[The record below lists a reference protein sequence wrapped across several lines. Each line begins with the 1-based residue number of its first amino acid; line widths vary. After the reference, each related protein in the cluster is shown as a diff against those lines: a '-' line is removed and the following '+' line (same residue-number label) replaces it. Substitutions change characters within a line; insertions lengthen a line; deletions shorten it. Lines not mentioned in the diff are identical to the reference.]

1 MYRITSNRNCYFTI
15 YSYII
20 KYTIKNLMRSI
31 STLNCQKLLVLCFK
45 FILTSCELTLS
56 QMSVT
61 ISNPEKSIILTKVT
75 VCAIRLLV
83 SIPSATHLMMRQ
95 SVRMEAGEHE

>member
-1 MYRITSNRNCYFTI
+1 MYRITSSRNCYFTI

-20 KYTIKNLMRSI
+20 KYAINDLMRSI

-61 ISNPEKSIILTKVT
+61 MFKPREIHHFNQSNS
-75 VCAIRLLV
+75 VC
-83 SIPSATHLMMRQ
+83 H
-95 SVRMEAGEHE
+95 